1 MIPMLH
7 QISYKISEIEK
18 ILFEYYYKFEGY
30 MNTLIEVVIPDDYL
44 NSEVK
49 VFKILENIKNENYWR

>member
-30 MNTLIEVVIPDDYL
+30 LNTLIEVVIPDDYL

-49 VFKILENIKNENYWR
+49 VFKILGNIKNENYWR

>member
-1 MIPMLH
+1 MLH

>member
-1 MIPMLH
+1 MLH

-30 MNTLIEVVIPDDYL
+30 MNTLIEVVIPDDHL

-49 VFKILENIKNENYWR
+49 VFKILGNIKNENYWR